1 MNMPYSASS
10 SFNHAHAVCILCTI
24 CMWIGL
30 CDRFNMKHVL
40 KAFNYANYG
49 KGQANQGLGL
59 MACLRYL
66 YFEMATGDTIA
77 S

>member
-1 MNMPYSASS
+1 
-10 SFNHAHAVCILCTI
+10 
-24 CMWIGL
+24 MWIGL